1 MLRSMPSLFSSIM
14 LISEPVSGITSSPS
28 DTAANSPSKK
38 SRSKLEPMD
47 RVLHFDAGRSLR
59 QNLDKKSSFITSDQP
74 VQNSNDTGAGI
85 SDSCEES
92 DQEKKLQADGSDE
105 PVAPTPDLHSRA
117 DGIIRA
123 SDLQAILP
131 TQRHEMLD
139 VW

>member
-1 MLRSMPSLFSSIM
+1 MLRIMPSLFSSIM

-92 DQEKKLQADGSDE
+92 DQEKNLQADGSDE
-105 PVAPTPDLHSRA
+105 PVAAAPNLHSRA

-123 SDLQAILP
+123 SYMQAILP
-131 TQRHEMLD
+131 TQQH
-139 VW
+139 

>member
-1 MLRSMPSLFSSIM
+1 M
-14 LISEPVSGITSSPS
+14 
-28 DTAANSPSKK
+28 
-38 SRSKLEPMD
+38 
-47 RVLHFDAGRSLR
+47 
-59 QNLDKKSSFITSDQP
+59 
-74 VQNSNDTGAGI
+74 QNSNDTGAGI

-92 DQEKKLQADGSDE
+92 DQEKNLQADGSDE